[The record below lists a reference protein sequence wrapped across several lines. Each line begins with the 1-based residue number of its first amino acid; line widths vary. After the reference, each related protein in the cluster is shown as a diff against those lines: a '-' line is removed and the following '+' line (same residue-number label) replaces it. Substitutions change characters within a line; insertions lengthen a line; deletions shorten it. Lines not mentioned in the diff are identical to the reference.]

1 MLLHE
6 VAYGG
11 EHILSH
17 GRGIASGGVAHG
29 DAVSSTIF
37 EVDMVGANGGSAN
50 KLHSAT
56 GKQSLVAH
64 GACANDEC
72 IGAGYALG
80 CKLFGLKIFH
90 LSYGFEKTLDEW
102 YVAFD

>member
-1 MLLHE
+1 MR
-6 VAYGG
+6 
-11 EHILSH
+11 H
-17 GRGIASGGVAHG
+17 GRGIASGGVAHS
-29 DAVSSTIF
+29 DAVITAII

-72 IGAGYALG
+72 IGAGYALR
-80 CKLFGLKIFH
+80 CKFFGLKIFH